1 MLLLPFVFFIAIA
14 LAIWFVVFSE
24 ATVRAKIIV
33 GLLFALSFVL
43 RFTRFAMA
51 GFLLQIA
58 VSIFVA
64 IYLKVQAA

>member
-1 MLLLPFVFFIAIA
+1 MLLFPFVFLIAIA
-14 LAIWFVVFSE
+14 LAIWFLFFSE
-24 ATVRAKIIV
+24 ASLRSKIIV

-58 VSIFVA
+58 LGIFVA